1 MAKKVTPRVVIFA
14 GPNGAGKSTHAD
26 AILAT
31 LGINTFVNADY
42 SFALFL
48 RQLKVQGYQVAMGGH
63 DVPTDVIRRRF
74 DRSLSN
80 FFSLYTPLADRWL
93 VFDNSVTG
101 TAVLLA
107 QQEGDNLQ
115 IKETNQWH
123 KLQKRIITC

>member
-1 MAKKVTPRVVIFA
+1 
-14 GPNGAGKSTHAD
+14 
-26 AILAT
+26 
-31 LGINTFVNADY
+31 
-42 SFALFL
+42 
-48 RQLKVQGYQVAMGGH
+48 MGGH

-74 DRSLSN
+74 DRSLGN

-101 TAVLLA
+101 TAILLA

-123 KLQKRIITC
+123 KLQKRTTTC